1 MKVGDAVQ
9 IDKYPNKIGIVI
21 FAMPYWDKQGKFIE
35 KTRCQIHWPNGCT
48 TWEWDLEL
56 EVINESR

>member
-21 FAMPYWDKQGKFIE
+21 FAMTSYDERNKK
-35 KTRCQIHWPNGCT
+35 KTRCQIHWPTGRT

>member
-1 MKVGDAVQ
+1 MKVGNAVK

-21 FAMPYWDKQGKFIE
+21 YTMPYWDKHNKR
-35 KTRCQIHWPNGCT
+35 KTRCQIHWPNGRT